1 MDDTVHHVGPCMF
14 CWIHAFLFYKGK
26 GKEDGVGDG
35 GGGVRVNG
43 QVNGYVIISPA
54 RRVFLFFGVEVSLEG
69 EKRVKPVTV
78 RKS

>member
-26 GKEDGVGDG
+26 GKEDGVGEE
-35 GGGVRVNG
+35 GVRVNV
-43 QVNGYVIISPA
+43 QVNGYVIISPS
-54 RRVFLFFGVEVSLEG
+54 RRGILFFGVEVSLEG

>member
-1 MDDTVHHVGPCMF
+1 MDDTVHHVRPCMF

-26 GKEDGVGDG
+26 GKEDGVEEE
-35 GGGVRVNG
+35 GVRVNV
-43 QVNGYVIISPA
+43 QVNGYVIISPS
-54 RRVFLFFGVEVSLEG
+54 RRGILFFGVEVSLEG

>member
-26 GKEDGVGDG
+26 GKEDGVG

>member
-1 MDDTVHHVGPCMF
+1 MGWGM
-14 CWIHAFLFYKGK
+14 
-26 GKEDGVGDG
+26 G

>member
-1 MDDTVHHVGPCMF
+1 MHHVGPCMF

-26 GKEDGVGDG
+26 GKEDGVGG
-35 GGGVRVNG
+35 EGVRVNG
-43 QVNGYVIISPA
+43 QVNGYVIISPS
-54 RRVFLFFGVEVSLEG
+54 RRGILFFGVEVSLLG

>member
-1 MDDTVHHVGPCMF
+1 MHHVRPCMF

-26 GKEDGVGDG
+26 GKEDGVGG
-35 GGGVRVNG
+35 EGVRVNV

-54 RRVFLFFGVEVSLEG
+54 KRVFLFFGVEVSLEG